1 MYATQYKTTR
11 QDGTV
16 KLDKSR
22 EYQACFS
29 SYSLYHQES
38 SNFEAT
44 DIFTVYVDKEYDS
57 VYSGFCAHMPFSSEQ
72 VKEFV
77 LEFKKDGFKLE
88 LGETKER
95 YEISFLC
102 ADMKSKTG
110 IRCILDFIRALY
122 EGYGEDKKSITPQSS
137 LVEYFKIPK
146 PIRSKFS
153 IFELLQLISIKIGAC
168 AAGHQLP
175 SRYSSKRIRANYY
188 WDFLINRGEEL
199 GSNDNEGSFWLW
211 DNCKGRQVSPDAIDL
226 SSVESI
232 KIHIKTAQENKQEL
246 KKAQENEN

>member
-11 QDGTV
+11 QDATI
-16 KLDKSR
+16 KLDKSDA
-22 EYQACFS
+22 YQACFS
-29 SYSLYHQES
+29 SYSLYNRENS
-38 SNFEAT
+38 DFDAT
-44 DIFTVYVDKEYDS
+44 DTFTVYVDKEYDG
-57 VYSGFCAHMPFSSEQ
+57 VYSDFCAHMPFSSVQ

-77 LEFKKDGFKLE
+77 LGFKRDGFKLK
-88 LGETKER
+88 LDETKER

-110 IRCILDFIRALY
+110 VRCILDFIRVLY
-122 EGYGEDKKSITPQSS
+122 EGYEKNTKGTTPQSS

-153 IFELLQLISIKIGAC
+153 IFELLQLISIKLADC
-168 AAGHQLP
+168 AAGHRLP
-175 SRYSSKRIRANYY
+175 SKSNNKRIRTNYY
-188 WDFLINRGEEL
+188 WDFLISHGEEL
-199 GSNDNEGSFWLW
+199 GSDYSQGSFWLW
-211 DNCKGRQVSPDAIDL
+211 DNCKGRKVSPDAIDL

-232 KIHIKTAQENKQEL
+232 KTHIKTAQENKQEI